1 VRENISVAFPQTFI
15 QKLLNRVDVVDVVGR
30 YVQLKNGGA
39 NLMGLCPS
47 HGEKSPSFSVSPT
60 EQFYHCFGCGA
71 NGNATGFVMER
82 ASMSFISFSCPCA
95 YPHVPALVMSR
106 PLRIEFEDA
115 ICHVTSR
122 GDRREPIYKDD
133 ADRQAQLTVI
143 AQAMERFDAQLL
155 AYCLLGNHYH
165 LVLHTGAGRQRRSRP
180 SLRPAG
186 HRFAKSPGP

>member
-1 VRENISVAFPQTFI
+1 MRENISVVFPQTFI

-82 ASMSFISFSCPCA
+82 AGMSFISFSCPCA
-95 YPHVPALVMSR
+95 HPHVPALVMSR